1 MKRQKKQKKAF
12 TIIEFLLAMTVLSVM
27 LMGIVTL
34 TMRILEI
41 YRKGLALRAINAT
54 GRDIL
59 NDLSR
64 SIGGSP
70 IVENVN
76 PTPAS
81 GSTDIRWNDIKKVY
95 RNYYNE
101 KTSSSSITNNK
112 HVQIGGVFCTGAYSY
127 VWNTAP
133 TIEAYRKNPDS
144 KNNAFTIE
152 GKVYKLA
159 RFPDTDRVACERVNE
174 NSDDLKTIHISNG
187 IDSRDIVSLIS
198 DDDSDLAIYD
208 FVVLPATQNAK
219 TGQIFYSGSF
229 ILATMRGGVNVLT
242 NGNFCTGT
250 EQMYNSQVEAVD
262 QDFNYCAVN
271 KFNFAIRATG
281 ETSNVDQYG
290 ER

>member
-1 MKRQKKQKKAF
+1 MKKHKKAF

-64 SIGGSP
+64 SVGGSP
-70 IVENVN
+70 IVDNIN
-76 PTPAS
+76 PVPSS
-81 GSTDIRWNDIKKVY
+81 GSNDIRWNDIKKVY

-101 KTSSSSITNNK
+101 KISSSSVTNNK
-112 HVQIGGVFCTGAYSY
+112 KVQIGGVFCTGSYSY

-133 TIEAYRKNPDS
+133 AIEQYRKNPNN
-144 KNNAFTIE
+144 KNNLFTIE

-159 RFPDTDRVACERVNE
+159 RFPDTDRVACERVNA
-174 NSDDLKTIHISNG
+174 NSDALKTTHITND

-198 DDDSDLAIYD
+198 DDESDLALYD

-242 NGNFCTGT
+242 NGDYCTGT
-250 EQMYNSQVEAVD
+250 EQMYNSEVEAVD

-271 KFNFAIRATG
+271 KFNFAVRATG
-281 ETSNVDQYG
+281 ETSSVDQYG

>member
-1 MKRQKKQKKAF
+1 MKKHKKAF

-64 SIGGSP
+64 SVGGSP
-70 IVENVN
+70 IVENIN
-76 PTPAS
+76 PVPSS
-81 GSTDIRWNDIKKVY
+81 GSNDIRWYDIKKVY

-101 KTSSSSITNNK
+101 KISSSGVTDNK
-112 HVQIGGVFCTGAYSY
+112 KVQIGGVFCTGSYSY

-133 TIEAYRKNPDS
+133 AIEQYRKNPNN
-144 KNNAFTIE
+144 KNNLFTIE

-159 RFPDTDRVACERVNE
+159 RFPDTDRVACERVDA
-174 NSDDLKTIHISNG
+174 NSDDLKTTHITND
-187 IDSRDIVSLIS
+187 IDSRDVVSLIS
-198 DDDSDLAIYD
+198 DDESDLALYD
-208 FVVLPATQNAK
+208 FVVLPATH
-219 TGQIFYSGSF
+219 
-229 ILATMRGGVNVLT
+229 MRGGVNVLT
-242 NGNFCTGT
+242 NGDYCTGT
-250 EQMYNSQVEAVD
+250 EQMYNSEVEAVD

-271 KFNFAIRATG
+271 KFNFAVRATG
-281 ETSNVDQYG
+281 ETSSVDQYG